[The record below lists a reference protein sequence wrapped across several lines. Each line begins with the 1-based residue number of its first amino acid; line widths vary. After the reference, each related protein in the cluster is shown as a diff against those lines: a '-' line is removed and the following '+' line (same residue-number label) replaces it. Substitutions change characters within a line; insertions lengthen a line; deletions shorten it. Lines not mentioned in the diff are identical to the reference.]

1 MSVNF
6 DALAVAKTGA
16 LRLAKLTGADG
27 RFRYRYDSES
37 DKDQTGY
44 NVLRHAGTI
53 WAMLDVYGT
62 TRDPALLSAA
72 ERATAFLLDQYLR
85 FYKNVR
91 GTCISE
97 DNKIKLGGNA
107 LSALALLQVYRL
119 TGDGFLLAV
128 AERLCHFMLDQKSEH
143 GDFVHKRYYK
153 SGKISEFRSEY
164 YVGEALLALIS
175 CYEITGEAKILQE
188 VRSVEAELA
197 QQDYGVKEHS
207 HWMLYSLE
215 MLQRH
220 DKSSHIYKHAAKI
233 AREIVV
239 DPKYISWGRST
250 PTACR
255 SEGLLAFL
263 RMNHQGADDSALV
276 SAARKR
282 VEENLTE
289 QMNFLLEDG
298 SFVRGGGDRRD
309 REVRIDYI
317 QHNISS
323 FLHYTRLVSDECQ
336 YAGERD
342 LAMNLDS

>member
-1 MSVNF
+1 MSINF
-6 DALAVAKTGA
+6 DALAVARSGA
-16 LRLAKLTGADG
+16 LRLAKLTGTDG

-53 WAMLDVYGT
+53 WAMLDVFAT

-72 ERATAFLLDQYLR
+72 ERASAFLLDQYLR
-85 FYKNVR
+85 FYKHVR

-119 TGDGFLLAV
+119 TGDSFLLAV
-128 AERLCHFMLDQKSEH
+128 AERLCHFMLDQRVEH
-143 GDFVHKRYYK
+143 GDFVHKRYYR

-175 CYEITGEAKILQE
+175 CYEITGDNKILQE

-220 DKSSHIYKHAAKI
+220 DDSSHIYDHAAKI
-233 AREIVV
+233 AHEIVF

-250 PTACR
+250 PIACR

-263 RMNHQGADDSALV
+263 RMDHKGADNSELF
-276 SAARKR
+276 SAARER
-282 VEENLTE
+282 VEGNLLA
-289 QMNFLLEDG
+289 QMNFFVEDG

-323 FLHYTRLVSDECQ
+323 FLHYARLASGECQ
-336 YAGERD
+336 YAGESD
-342 LAMNLDS
+342 LALNLDS

>member
-6 DALAVAKTGA
+6 DALNVAKTGA
-16 LRLAKLTGADG
+16 LCLAKLTGTDG
-27 RFRYRYDSES
+27 RFRYRYDAES

-44 NVLRHAGTI
+44 NVLRHAGAI

-62 TRDPALLSAA
+62 TRDSGLLSAS

-91 GTCISE
+91 GACISE

-119 TGDGFLLAV
+119 TGDSFLLAV
-128 AERLCHFMLDQKSEH
+128 AERLCHFMLDQKSEN

-153 SGKISEFRSEY
+153 SGKISAFRSEY

-175 CYEITGEAKILQE
+175 CYEITGDTKILRE
-188 VRSVEAELA
+188 VRAVEEELA
-197 QQDYGVKEHS
+197 KQDYGVKEHS

-220 DKSSHIYKHAAKI
+220 DDSSHIYDHAAKI
-233 AREIVV
+233 AHEIVF

-263 RMNHQGADDSALV
+263 RMDHGRADDSALV
-276 SAARKR
+276 SAAKKR
-282 VEENLTE
+282 VEENLLA
-289 QMNFLLEDG
+289 QMHFFLDDG

-323 FLHYTRLVSDECQ
+323 YLHYDRLTS
-336 YAGERD
+336 GERQHVGEKD
-342 LAMNLDS
+342 FALNLES

>member
-6 DALAVAKTGA
+6 DALAVAKSGA
-16 LRLAKLTGADG
+16 LHLAKLTGSEG
-27 RFRYRYDSES
+27 RFRYRYDSDS
-37 DKDQTGY
+37 DKDQSGY

-53 WAMLDVYGT
+53 WAMLDVYVT

-72 ERATAFLLDQYLR
+72 ERAAAFLLDQYLR
-85 FYKNVR
+85 FYKDVR

-119 TGDGFLLAV
+119 SGDDFLLAV

-143 GDFVHKRYYK
+143 GDFVHKRYFK
-153 SGKISEFRSEY
+153 SGKVSAFRSEY

-175 CYEITGEAKILQE
+175 CYEITGEARVLQE
-188 VRSVEAELA
+188 VKSVEADLA
-197 QQDYGVKEHS
+197 KQDYGVKEHS

-220 DKSSHIYKHAAKI
+220 DDSSHIYDHAAKI
-233 AREIVV
+233 AREMVF

-250 PTACR
+250 PIACR

-263 RMNHQGADDSALV
+263 RMDHSGADDLALV
-276 SAARKR
+276 AAARNR
-282 VEENLTE
+282 VEQNLAA
-289 QMNFLLEDG
+289 QMNFRLDGG

-323 FLHYTRLVSDECQ
+323 FLHYARLISGEPQ
-336 YAGERD
+336 HIGERD
-342 LAMNLDS
+342 LVLNVDP